1 MSKLRSLVLDW
12 PNFGTETGFERWIQ
26 ASIAIAESLDVYDHN
41 LTTCPGMANLI
52 TSGNSPETDRRPLS
66 GSIGSSYYCKVTL
79 IGILREI
86 GPDVAVTKTVLA
98 VGCATGAE
106 GPLEHPVKMPSDA
119 TETITIAQSS

>member
-1 MSKLRSLVLDW
+1 MSKLRSLVLVGW

-66 GSIGSSYYCKVTL
+66 GSIGSLLMQSDVDRDTPRDRTRCCRHQNST
-79 IGILREI
+79 GSWLRNWR
-86 GPDVAVTKTVLA
+86 GRTTRAS
-98 VGCATGAE
+98 CQ
-106 GPLEHPVKMPSDA
+106 DA
-119 TETITIAQSS
+119 QRCHRNNHDRTE